1 MNVSA
6 RTSRGSSEAIR
17 RELLPALQAA
27 ARQVQAD
34 LRGGQA
40 AEA

>member
-1 MNVSA
+1 V
-6 RTSRGSSEAIR
+6 IR
-17 RELLPALQAA
+17 RELLPPLQAA
-27 ARQVQAD
+27 ARQIQAD